1 MGKEFEK
8 IVQYLQISCKS
19 CLKIGSRCKVVT
31 KLCVCNSN
39 TSRFVYLCINSPFQ
53 WRQKNFDCF
62 LVMLYHF
69 FE

>member
-31 KLCVCNSN
+31 KLRVCNSNTSNSN
-39 TSRFVYLCINSPFQ
+39 TSRFVYMCINSPFQ
-53 WRQKNFDCF
+53 WRQKNFD
-62 LVMLYHF
+62 YF